1 MLSLSLSLS
10 FSHTPLSLWF
20 LTPLNQLVEAR
31 VQTYHKLLKLEGRL
45 DLALSQVCLSVCLS
59 LSLSA
64 RRIHTQTH
72 AHTHTD
78 NGVPLS
84 LSPTFSLPHADI

>member
-1 MLSLSLSLS
+1 M
-10 FSHTPLSLWF
+10 
-20 LTPLNQLVEAR
+20 
-31 VQTYHKLLKLEGRL
+31 QTYHKLLKLEGRL

-59 LSLSA
+59 LSLCTTHTHTNA
-64 RRIHTQTH
+64 RT
-72 AHTHTD
+72 HTHTD